1 MRAQNVLIVG
11 SPGGGKS
18 CSAITSIGASPHEAA
33 VVLDP
38 HSHSLADGVLRRVDR
53 PYMLFDNLSD
63 LRHPLGYGLFTP
75 STLPGE
81 EGLVE
86 NLNQSAGFVDLLL
99 KRRATLASAGSLLAA
114 APLTEEWVF
123 GLNDLYLW
131 QRPTKPIRYY
141 PCGFEPHTDEFRE
154 LIRDCTQD
162 AVRGKFTALAKLTP
176 RGLRAEVG
184 SAARLVNALFRH
196 PAFVRRAEASFD
208 LGGFLQRCGLLII
221 ERGEDIDDDAMR
233 VLFGTVIQM
242 VIRHVRR
249 RPRPYPTIRIYIDEA
264 TNAGLVGGTELRAM
278 AELRKYGLF
287 FTVIVQ
293 NLDFPCPPERV
304 LQLCTRHEYFR
315 CSNVDLARKAA
326 TDLIGGIDRDDQ
338 DERSRAERIADLAD
352 DIMALAT
359 GKRWVREEGRSSEEY
374 VELPENPWPDWPG
387 FRDAKHQEKLTWI
400 YSQPEYHRPAA
411 PPSSP
416 SSPGSPPPP
425 PSSSGSS
432 PAERFRRGSRRPTGG
447 SAASGSEDESG

>member
-1 MRAQNVLIVG
+1 MRTQNVLIVG

-18 CSAITSIGASPHEAA
+18 CSAIARISESPYEAA

-38 HSHSLADGVLRRVDR
+38 HSHSLADGVLKLVDR
-53 PYMLFDNLSD
+53 PYTLFDNLSD
-63 LRHPLGYGLFTP
+63 LRHPLGYSLLTP

-86 NLNQSAGFVDLLL
+86 NLNQSAGFVDLLM
-99 KRRATLASAGSLLAA
+99 KRRAGVALAA
-114 APLTEEWVF
+114 PSLTSTPLTEEWVL
-123 GLNDLYLW
+123 GGTDLFLC
-131 QRPTKPIRYY
+131 QGVRKPIRML
-141 PCGFEPHTDEFRE
+141 PCVFEPQSREFQE
-154 LIRDCTQD
+154 LVRDCTREDLQE
-162 AVRGKFTALAKLTP
+162 KFAALARLTP
-176 RGLRAEVG
+176 GGQQNKVG
-184 SAARLVNALFRH
+184 PAARLVNGLFRH
-196 PAFVRRAEASFD
+196 PAFVRRAEAGFD
-208 LGGFLQRCGLLII
+208 LGGFLQRSGLLVI

-264 TNAGLVGGTELRAM
+264 TNAGLIGGTELRAM
-278 AELRKYGLF
+278 AEMRKYGLF

-304 LQLCTRHEYFR
+304 FQLCNRHEYFR
-315 CSNVDLARKAA
+315 CSNADLARKAA
-326 TDLIGGIDRDDQ
+326 IDLIGGLDRDDE
-338 DERSRAERIADLAD
+338 DERSRAERVADLAD
-352 DIMALAT
+352 DIMALRT
-359 GKRWVREEGRSSEEY
+359 GRRWVREEGRSREEY

-400 YSQPEYHRPAA
+400 YSQPEYRRPAA

-432 PAERFRRGSRRPTGG
+432 PAERFRRGSRRPTDG
-447 SAASGSEDESG
+447 SDASGSGDGSG